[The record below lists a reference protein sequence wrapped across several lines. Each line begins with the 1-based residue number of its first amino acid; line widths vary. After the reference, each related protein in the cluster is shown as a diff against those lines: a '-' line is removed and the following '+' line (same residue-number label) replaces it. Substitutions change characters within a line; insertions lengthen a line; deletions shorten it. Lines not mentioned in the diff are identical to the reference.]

1 MIWFLFLK
9 YDEHCKIFVSSR
21 ISTWREKKVDKNL
34 YLFLHVHICTR
45 EFEFDQSL
53 GFFSFSFAIKSII
66 FIGSAKIHQEKFD
79 FAIIFFGYCFEA
91 KNIVNYYYRLVPWP
105 QFERSCFIQFKCNED
120 VSVGTIYI
128 NTIHEF
134 QFQRIWIFIQT
145 TKRWRSMV
153 LYEKLAFAASTVI
166 NLTEHLI
173 TNLTF
178 SIFARY
184 LWGCK

>member
-1 MIWFLFLK
+1 MK

-66 FIGSAKIHQEKFD
+66 FIGSAKIHQEQFD

-105 QFERSCFIQFKCNED
+105 QFERSCACKCLYSSNVTKTFPLEPFISTQFMNFNFNVFEYLYKQPKDGDQWFC
-120 VSVGTIYI
+120 
-128 NTIHEF
+128 
-134 QFQRIWIFIQT
+134 
-145 TKRWRSMV
+145 TKNLRS
-153 LYEKLAFAASTVI
+153 LL
-166 NLTEHLI
+166 LQ
-173 TNLTF
+173 
-178 SIFARY
+178 
-184 LWGCK
+184 